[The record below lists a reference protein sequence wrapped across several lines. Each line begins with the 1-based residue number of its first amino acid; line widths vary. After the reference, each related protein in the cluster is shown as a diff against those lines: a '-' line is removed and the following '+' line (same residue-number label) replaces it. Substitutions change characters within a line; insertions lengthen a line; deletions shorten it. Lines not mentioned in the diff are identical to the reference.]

1 MKGSAA
7 IFVIIGILILVF
19 LGFAYYMG
27 YFNLKKTATN
37 YNPLLFEP
45 EQPQSRRPTTHNLSS
60 DPQYQGVKEKY
71 NLSEEQLQILSTVN
85 PEDNE

>member
-37 YNPLLFEP
+37 YNPL
-45 EQPQSRRPTTHNLSS
+45 PTTHNLSS